1 MLNFWLDFD
10 RVSNFNG
17 DFDCKKRK
25 HMEIT
30 PYVWSTR
37 VSEEEKSLSVSR
49 IPSIIHV
56 IACKRSFCMA
66 NSWCAIF
73 SIAWCAIMKMHIY
86 WIELQ
91 ILPNLQNKSDGN
103 DNMLKLRI
111 LCSFFHI
118 HFQSFLHL
126 LVALC
131 VEKRFPPQLFT
142 WKCVATVALAL
153 AKTILAFHALKYFSL
168 FSASSS

>member
-86 WIELQ
+86 RIELQ
-91 ILPNLQNKSDGN
+91 ILPNSQNKSDGK
-103 DNMLKLRI
+103 DNMLKLHI
-111 LCSFFHI
+111 LCPFFSHK
-118 HFQSFLHL
+118 FS
-126 LVALC
+126 V
-131 VEKRFPPQLFT
+131 FPPSS
-142 WKCVATVALAL
+142 VGTVCGKEVPSAIVHLEVCCYCRPCASQNSSC
-153 AKTILAFHALKYFSL
+153 IPCIEIL
-168 FSASSS
+168 FSVQCIF